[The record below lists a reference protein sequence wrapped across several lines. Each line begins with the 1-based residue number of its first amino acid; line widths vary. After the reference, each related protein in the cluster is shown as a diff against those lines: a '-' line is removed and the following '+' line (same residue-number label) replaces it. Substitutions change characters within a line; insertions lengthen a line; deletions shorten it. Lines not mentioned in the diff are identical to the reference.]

1 MAYPK
6 NGRDAHVQS
15 LEMQKQKISLNLMH
29 REVIL
34 ERLVQNKDGVVVVV
48 LDGHL
53 LK

>member
-6 NGRDAHVQS
+6 NGGDMMFGDA
-15 LEMQKQKISLNLMH
+15 ETKKISLNLMH